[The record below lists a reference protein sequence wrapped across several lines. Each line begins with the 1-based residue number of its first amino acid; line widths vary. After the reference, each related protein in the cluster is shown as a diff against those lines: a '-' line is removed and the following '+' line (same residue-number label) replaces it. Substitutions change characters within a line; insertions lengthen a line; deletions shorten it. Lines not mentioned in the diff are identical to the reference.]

1 MIWTDQYNFL
11 DTLRDKKRYGVFLD
25 MGVGKT
31 ALLLALI
38 DQKIFEGVQKILII
52 APKKVSLSTW
62 QDEINKW
69 QNFRYLYNIVDLI
82 DGDETE
88 RVAKLKKTGDFCVHI
103 ISSSQIGWL
112 HGEKVR
118 KGKTIKFVHNKH
130 RPNYD
135 MIIVDECSQ
144 FKDTT
149 TQRYKS
155 LKKISDDK
163 YLFLLSGTPFSNI
176 TYDEDD
182 FSYLKADEL
191 YYVMRLLGLYK
202 QSLTSFRNDFMF
214 VKPWEPY
221 TYRMRDNL
229 YELFVGTIDTISI
242 KKVLEL
248 KVKLAHHLV
257 YCPVD
262 TKRLKELKRD
272 YYLETNNLNHVTAKN
287 RAIMINKALQLA
299 NGFVYDDKKTVHRF
313 NNYKMTALKDLLA
326 ELERK
331 NAGNVI
337 VLYNFKEDKDYII
350 QEIPEII
357 TYTDEVKEKWNNN
370 KVKYLLISPLAEK
383 YGLNLQQGGHTL
395 IFYGLMWSAESLNQ
409 VIARLFRKG
418 QKHDVDVYFILAQ
431 DSFDDYVY
439 KKLSLKTEAIKEFMS
454 EVKKGLKD

>member
-1 MIWTDQYNFL
+1 MNWNDKDNFL
-11 DTLRDKKRYGVFLD
+11 EILENKRRFGVFLD

-62 QDEINKW
+62 QDEIKKW
-69 QNFRYLYNIVDLI
+69 QNFRYLYNIVELI
-82 DGDETE
+82 DGDEEE
-88 RVAKLKKTGDFCVHI
+88 RVEKLKKTGDFCVHI
-103 ISSSQIGWL
+103 ISSSQINWL

-118 KGKTIKFVHNKH
+118 KGKTIKFVPNKH

-144 FKDTT
+144 FKDPT

-155 LKKISDDK
+155 LQRISDGK
-163 YLFLLSGTPFSNI
+163 HLFLLSGTLFSNI
-176 TYDEDD
+176 TFDEDD
-182 FSYLKADEL
+182 GTYLKADEL
-191 YYVMRLLGLYK
+191 YYVMRFLGIYNH
-202 QSLTSFRNDFMF
+202 SLTNFRDSFMF
-214 VKPWEPY
+214 TKPWEQY
-221 TYRMRDNL
+221 THRMNKNIYDMLN
-229 YELFVGTIDTISI
+229 EEIDKVSI
-242 KKVLEL
+242 KKTLKL
-248 KVKLAHHLV
+248 KVKLQHHLI

-262 TKRLKELKRD
+262 AKRLKDLKRD
-272 YYLETNNLNHVTAKN
+272 YYLETNNLHEVTAQN
-287 RAIMINKALQLA
+287 RAIMINKSLQLA
-299 NGFVYDDKKTVHRF
+299 NGFVYDDRKQVFRF
-313 NNYKMTALKDLLA
+313 NSYKMTALKGLLA

-350 QEIPEII
+350 QEIPEIVV
-357 TYTDEVKEKWNNN
+357 YTDEAKAKWNNN
-370 KVKYLLISPLAEK
+370 EIKYLLISPLGER
-383 YGLNLQQGGHTL
+383 YGLNLQQGGHIL

-409 VIARLFRKG
+409 LIARLFRTG
-418 QKHDVDVYFILAQ
+418 QEHDVDVYFILAR

-454 EVKKGLKD
+454 EVKKFMQT